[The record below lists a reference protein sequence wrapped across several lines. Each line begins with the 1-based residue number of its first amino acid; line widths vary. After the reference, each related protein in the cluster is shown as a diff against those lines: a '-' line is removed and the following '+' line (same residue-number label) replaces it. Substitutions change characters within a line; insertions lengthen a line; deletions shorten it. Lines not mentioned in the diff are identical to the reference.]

1 MSAVVDTVATV
12 TTRVLIEA
20 VGAIIARASADEAAA
35 IERQIAS
42 LHSRSQRS
50 LGPRL
55 DEIRDAALARL
66 ELVHRA
72 EGPPID
78 LVDAIDRERDR
89 EQVAAGLDPYAS
101 IPRRQRIDLMVPA
114 ELAIRAAV
122 GAVEAAGADT
132 RLTDAITA
140 LHTARA
146 LVADVVD
153 DPKASR

>member
-55 DEIRDAALARL
+55 DEIQEEGLRRL
-66 ELVHRA
+66 GVQR
-72 EGPPID
+72 
-78 LVDAIDRERDR
+78 RDR
-89 EQVAAGLDPYAS
+89 VDH
-101 IPRRQRIDLMVPA
+101 MVPA
-114 ELAIRAAV
+114 ELAISAAV
-122 GAVEAAGADT
+122 GAVEAAGADV
-132 RLTDAITA
+132 RLTEAVTA
-140 LHTARA
+140 LHRA
-146 LVADVVD
+146 KGLVADFVD
-153 DPKASR
+153 TPR